1 MTARV
6 DWPPLNVKPKDWK
19 GFAIDILLLVLLI
32 ALGATQT
39 VLGIIF
45 GLIFLVAYFSMNR
58 NYYWNFIQGKID
70 DGYGISE
77 EQQSFLANAGIN
89 VGDRE
94 KSSRKGFEKILS
106 KIPEKFQIPTILG
119 IGALCLLISVL
130 FTLDFEN
137 NINGVKQGYLDFDT
151 SITVGNAFDN
161 YAYFTEVEWQEFETD
176 QGRKIVEVV
185 GNFDINT
192 FFFAESINLNVL
204 EDPDAFADVFLGP
217 FSANGFIPEDDLSVI
232 RERNDWGWA
241 NTIYPDIQQSSVKY
255 RVQFIINADDTF
267 ELNYAELIGSFILL
281 SEDGSVLD
289 ISHPVS
295 GTIVDDTF
303 L

>member
-1 MTARV
+1 MAKKAIEFLLKKEGEQDITVTSPENIRLNFFQTLMTARV

-19 GFAIDILLLVLLI
+19 GFATDILLLVLLI

-130 FTLDFEN
+130 FT
-137 NINGVKQGYLDFDT
+137 
-151 SITVGNAFDN
+151 
-161 YAYFTEVEWQEFETD
+161 
-176 QGRKIVEVV
+176 
-185 GNFDINT
+185 
-192 FFFAESINLNVL
+192 
-204 EDPDAFADVFLGP
+204 
-217 FSANGFIPEDDLSVI
+217 
-232 RERNDWGWA
+232 
-241 NTIYPDIQQSSVKY
+241 
-255 RVQFIINADDTF
+255 
-267 ELNYAELIGSFILL
+267 
-281 SEDGSVLD
+281 
-289 ISHPVS
+289 
-295 GTIVDDTF
+295 VD
-303 L
+303 